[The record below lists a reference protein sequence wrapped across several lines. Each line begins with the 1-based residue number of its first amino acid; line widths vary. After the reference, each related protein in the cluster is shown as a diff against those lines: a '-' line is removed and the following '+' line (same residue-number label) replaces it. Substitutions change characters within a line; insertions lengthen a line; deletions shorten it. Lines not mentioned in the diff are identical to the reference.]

1 MKMSQ
6 KELSIIVNKCKR
18 RDLLSQRKIYEL
30 FYVKMMSVCYR
41 YSRDEDEAKDI
52 LQDGF
57 IKVFEKIDNYSFE
70 GSFEG
75 WLRRVIVNTALDS
88 YRKRKRELTL
98 NESIYNE
105 KSSSYEAEEDFNPY
119 ESLSIKD
126 VVSAMQNLS
135 PAYRTVFNLYIM
147 EGLTHKEIALELE
160 ISEGTS
166 KSNLAK
172 AKANVK
178 KMLSEKLNENY
189 E

>member
-1 MKMSQ
+1 MKLTH
-6 KELSIIVNKCKR
+6 KELSIIVNKCKK
-18 RDLLSQRKIYEL
+18 RDLLGQRKIYEL
-30 FYVKMMSVCYR
+30 FYEKMMPVCYR
-41 YSRDEDEAKDI
+41 YARDEDEAKDI

-57 IKVFEKIDNYSFE
+57 IKVFKKIENYSFE

-75 WLRRVIVNTALDS
+75 WMRRIIVNTAIDT

-98 NESIYNE
+98 NESIFNE
-105 KSSSYEAEEDFNPY
+105 KNNSYVIEDDFNPY
-119 ESLSIKD
+119 EGLSIKD
-126 VVSAMQNLS
+126 IVGAMQELS

-147 EGLTHKEIALELE
+147 EGMTHKEIANELD

-178 KMLSEKLNENY
+178 KMLSEKLNKNY

>member
-1 MKMSQ
+1 MKLSQ

-41 YSRDEDEAKDI
+41 YARDEDEAKDI

-105 KSSSYEAEEDFNPY
+105 KSSSYEVEEDDELF
-119 ESLSIKD
+119 
-126 VVSAMQNLS
+126 
-135 PAYRTVFNLYIM
+135 TVAGMTNDKEQSFSRFQKKQDEFKKYID
-147 EGLTHKEIALELE
+147 GK
-160 ISEGTS
+160 
-166 KSNLAK
+166 N
-172 AKANVK
+172 
-178 KMLSEKLNENY
+178 
-189 E
+189 

>member
-1 MKMSQ
+1 
-6 KELSIIVNKCKR
+6 
-18 RDLLSQRKIYEL
+18 
-30 FYVKMMSVCYR
+30 MMSVCYR
-41 YSRDEDEAKDI
+41 YARDEDEAKDI

-75 WLRRVIVNTALDS
+75 WMRRIIVNTAIDT
-88 YRKRKRELTL
+88 YRKRKRELSQ
-98 NESIYNE
+98 NEELYKNTYKEFNE
-105 KSSSYEAEEDFNPY
+105 YDDTDYNPY
-119 ESLSIKD
+119 ESISIKD
-126 VVSAMQNLS
+126 VVGAMQLLS
-135 PAYRTVFNLYIM
+135 PAYRAVFNLYIM
-147 EGLTHKEIALELE
+147 EGMTHKEIAASLE

-178 KMLSEKLNENY
+178 KMLSEKLNKSY